1 MRKLSARTWRTAAAG
16 TVAVLCLGIAGVGA
30 MHTHG
35 GRMLLARLGVS
46 CPINTVS
53 PAKVLAVRE
62 YAVSRA
68 RGSVPAPSRP
78 ALGLELDVS
87 TAAQVGAWAA
97 RTHSQCDAIVRG
109 YHFLRCRGVP
119 AAALGEAGPPVSE
132 MWFSFGPGGTLVA
145 LNLYRRG
152 MTEAQTHQTWR
163 SATERLRLSLGS
175 PTQSTGDATLTSV
188 VTSPVAVARVRYAYT
203 DYIAEVTASHMP
215 YGGLAVR
222 EQYMSAVSTPAH
234 GLPPG

>member
-1 MRKLSARTWRTAAAG
+1 MRKLSARTWRGAAAA
-16 TVAVLCLGIAGVGA
+16 TVAVLCLGTAAVGA

-35 GRMLLARLGVS
+35 GRLLLARLGVS

-53 PAKVLAVRE
+53 AAKVLAVRE

-68 RGSVPAPSRP
+68 RGSAPAPSRP
-78 ALGLELDVS
+78 ALGLQLDVS
-87 TAAQVGAWAA
+87 TEAQVSAWAA

-119 AAALGEAGPPVSE
+119 AAAVGEAGPPVSE
-132 MWFSFGPGGTLVA
+132 MWFSFGPGNTLVA

-152 MTEAQTHQTWR
+152 MTEAQVRQTWR
-163 SATERLRLSLGS
+163 SATERLQLSLGP
-175 PTQSTGDATLTSV
+175 PTQATGDATLTRV
-188 VTSPVAVARVRYAYT
+188 VTGPVAVARVHYAYT
-203 DYIAEVTASHMP
+203 DYIAEITASHMP

-222 EQYMSAVSTPAH
+222 EQYMSAVSAPGH
-234 GLPPG
+234 GLPSG

>member
-1 MRKLSARTWRTAAAG
+1 MRKLSERTWRSAAAG
-16 TVAVLCLGIAGVGA
+16 TLAVLCLGITAVGA
-30 MHTHG
+30 IHTHA
-35 GRMLLARLGVS
+35 GRSLLARLGVP
-46 CPINTVS
+46 CPVNTVS

-62 YAVSRA
+62 FAVSRA

-87 TAAQVGAWAA
+87 TEAQVSAWAA
-97 RTHSQCDAIVRG
+97 RTHVQCDAIVRG

-119 AAALGEAGPPVSE
+119 AAAVGEAGPPVSE
-132 MWFSFGPGGTLVA
+132 LWFSFGPGNTLVA

-152 MTEAQTHQTWR
+152 MTAAEVHQAWR
-163 SATERLRLSLGS
+163 SATERLRMSLGP
-175 PTQSTGDATLTSV
+175 PTQATGDATLTSV
-188 VTSPVAVARVRYAYT
+188 VTSPVAVARVHYAYT

-222 EQYMSAVSTPAH
+222 EQYMSAVSAPVH
-234 GLPPG
+234 GLPSG